1 MDTPSMCDTSSGC
14 PERIAQTIAW
24 EMSRYDRP
32 EAWKA
37 LTWAV
42 PQQQKTEQR
51 NWEKCRRLL
60 KDHIS
65 QVKNS
70 DNYFDVASKPTW
82 KNAFQHIRNF
92 RENRLSLF
100 FFFVN
105 FGAKMLAFRT
115 FLILLL
121 TVPFLTSSHFSLL
134 NGFAPVEQHMD
145 AHKGEEQGMTP
156 KPRKIKL

>member
-1 MDTPSMCDTSSGC
+1 MCDTSSGC
-14 PERIAQTIAW
+14 PERIAQTIAR

-37 LTWAV
+37 LTRAV

-51 NWEKCRRLL
+51 NWEKCSRLL
-60 KDHIS
+60 KNHIS

-70 DNYFDVASKPTW
+70 DNYFDVSSKPTW

-100 FFFVN
+100 FFFCEFWGKNACFQNVSDSSSN
-105 FGAKMLAFRT
+105 C
-115 FLILLL
+115 
-121 TVPFLTSSHFSLL
+121 PFSHFFPFFS
-134 NGFAPVEQHMD
+134 
-145 AHKGEEQGMTP
+145 
-156 KPRKIKL
+156 IKWFCPCGAARGCK